1 MIPVIKKILYCSELS
16 HSPSFV
22 FRYAASIAH
31 QYGAGIT
38 ILHVMEDVP
47 EGSRQLISS
56 EIGASRWEEIKKKN
70 AEEAHA
76 ILKGRK
82 EKFLEEARSEQ
93 PDFSFAIDSI
103 LVKIGYPADEILH
116 QVEAGGYDLVVMGS
130 HGKGRV
136 ADVMMG
142 STTGRVIRQ
151 CKKPVLVVRH
161 PVEAD

>member
-1 MIPVIKKILYCSELS
+1 LIPVIRKILYCTELS
-16 HSPSFV
+16 DSPSYV

-31 QYGAGIT
+31 KYGAGIT

-47 EGSRQLISS
+47 EGSRRLISS

-70 AEEAHA
+70 AQEAHD
-76 ILKGRK
+76 ILKTRK

-93 PDFSFAIDSI
+93 SDFSFAIESI

-116 QVEAGGYDLVVMGS
+116 MAEAGGFDLVVMGS
-130 HGKGRV
+130 HGQGRV

-142 STTGRVIRQ
+142 TTTGRVIRQ

-161 PVEAD
+161 PE

>member
-1 MIPVIKKILYCSELS
+1 LIPVIRKILYCTELS
-16 HSPSFV
+16 DSPGTV

-56 EIGASRWEEIKKKN
+56 EIGASRWEEIKKQN
-70 AEEAHA
+70 SQEALE
-76 ILKGRK
+76 ILKTK
-82 EKFLEEARSEQ
+82 MEKFREEARSGKLELS
-93 PDFSFAIDSI
+93 FSIDSI
-103 LVKIGYPADEILH
+103 LVKVGYPADEILH
-116 QVEAGGYDLVVMGS
+116 QVETGGFDLVVMGS
-130 HGKGRV
+130 HGAGRV

-151 CKKPVLVVRH
+151 CKTPVLVVRH
-161 PVEAD
+161 PE

>member
-1 MIPVIKKILYCSELS
+1 MIPVIRKILYCTELS
-16 HSPSFV
+16 ETPSYV

-31 QYGAGIT
+31 QYGAGMT

-47 EGSRQLISS
+47 EGSRQLIAS

-70 AEEAHA
+70 AQEACD
-76 ILKGRK
+76 ILKARK
-82 EKFLEEARSEQ
+82 EKFLEKARSEQ
-93 PDFSFAIDSI
+93 SDFSFAIDSI
-103 LVKIGYPADEILH
+103 IVKFGYPAEEILH
-116 QVEAGGYDLVVMGS
+116 QVEAGGFDLLVMGS
-130 HGKGRV
+130 HGAGRV

-161 PVEAD
+161 PE

>member
-1 MIPVIKKILYCSELS
+1 MIPVIRKILYCTELS
-16 HSPSFV
+16 DTPGYV

-31 QYGAGIT
+31 QYGASLS

-47 EGSRQLISS
+47 EGSRQLIAS
-56 EIGASRWEEIKKKN
+56 EIGASRWEDIKKKN
-70 AEEAHA
+70 AQGFHD
-76 ILKGRK
+76 ILKARK
-82 EKFLEEARSEQ
+82 ENFLEKMRSEK
-93 PDFSFAIDSI
+93 PDFSVAIDSI
-103 LVKIGYPADEILH
+103 LIKVGYPADEILH
-116 QVEAGGYDLVVMGS
+116 QVEAGGFDLLVMGS

-161 PVEAD
+161 PEESD